1 MDELK
6 LYREYDSHPSKD
18 MYRQYLKI
26 AQCIGITLD
35 SLSSIDVVLNNQST
49 AGEKLISIAK
59 EVQCYVINVVGIKE
73 LACGLRRFK
82 AYKFSENQQ
91 CLVNICKAIRNAYA
105 HSSLLI
111 PSYKAKCIKG
121 SCVESYDLP
130 LSELAPYIEKLWKSD
145 DPEKVSNISLTMA
158 YLTDICFEYSE
169 FSYTKDS
176 CETKLEKFLD
186 VVGFI
191 QKHSSFF
198 LCITLDNLE
207 KGFKRNSLEGYSGI
221 RASLSLPTFE
231 EHIKGCRSKL
241 NTIGIKI

>member
-1 MDELK
+1 MDEFELH
-6 LYREYDSHPSKD
+6 REYDIHPSKD

-26 AQCIGITLD
+26 VQCIGITLD
-35 SLSSIDVVLNNQST
+35 SLSSLDVVLSNQST
-49 AGEKLISIAK
+49 ASEKLISIAK

-91 CLVNICKAIRNAYA
+91 CLVNVCKAIRNAYA

-111 PSYKAKCIKG
+111 PSYKAKCTKG
-121 SCVESYDLP
+121 SCAESYCLP
-130 LSELAPYIEKLWKSD
+130 LNELAPYVEKLWKSD
-145 DPEKVSNISLTMA
+145 DPEKVSKISLTMT

-176 CETKLEKFLD
+176 HETKLEKFLD
-186 VVGFI
+186 VVDFI

-198 LCITLDNLE
+198 LCVTLDNLE
-207 KGFKRNSLEGYSGI
+207 KGFKRNGLKSYSDI

-241 NTIGIKI
+241 KSFTTKI